1 MQDINMPAWQTPD
14 SYMGF
19 DPIGDYCLYAKTRDS
34 DILTESNWD
43 EIQKELKTI
52 LKTLPK
58 PESRYDGYGKELPS
72 AWLYTWS
79 ASHWACGWVEYMM
92 IRADAPKELIEKA
105 NEIYSMLKF
114 DYPILNEEDYSKR
127 QEESINEY
135 WIHADIKER
144 IELCT
149 RNCVNIFAARR
160 SEEMPED
167 VYDDLRQWDCFA

>member
-1 MQDINMPAWQTPD
+1 MKDINMPTWQTPD

-114 DYPILNEEDYSKR
+114 EYPILNEEDYSER
-127 QEESINEY
+127 QYEAVCRY
-135 WIHADIKER
+135 WDDASMKER
-144 IELCT
+144 IDMCAKNSES
-149 RNCVNIFAARR
+149 IFAARH
-160 SEEMPED
+160 SFIPSNVM
-167 VYDDLRQWDCFA
+167 DDLWQWDCFA

>member
-1 MQDINMPAWQTPD
+1 MVIHLVR
-14 SYMGF
+14 F
-19 DPIGDYCLYAKTRDS
+19 
-34 DILTESNWD
+34 
-43 EIQKELKTI
+43 
-52 LKTLPK
+52 
-58 PESRYDGYGKELPS
+58 
-72 AWLYTWS
+72 
-79 ASHWACGWVEYMM
+79 HWACGWVEYMM

-149 RNCVNIFAARR
+149 RNCVKYFC
-160 SEEMPED
+160 STS
-167 VYDDLRQWDCFA
+167 Q